1 MVSGKENDM
10 EYQLDGFRKG
20 LSDLNI
26 VLSEEQIKQ
35 FFMYYELLVEKNRVM
50 NLTAITDFEEVVQKH
65 FLDSLSLVKVLEE
78 NPKGRILDMGTGA
91 GFPGVP
97 IKIAFPDCNVT
108 LVDSVN
114 KKIAFIQEAV
124 KKIGLHNVKAVHGR
138 VEDLGHEASY
148 REQYNLVVS
157 RAVATLPTLV
167 EYCLPFVK
175 VGGSFL
181 SYKSVKVD
189 EELSAGKKAIQVLGG
204 RLEKD
209 IRFQLPGTEM
219 ERAFLLIKKEK
230 PCPKKYPRKAGTPT
244 KTPIR

>member
-1 MVSGKENDM
+1 M
-10 EYQLDGFRKG
+10 EYQLDSFKKG
-20 LSDLNI
+20 LSDLGI
-26 VLSEEQIKQ
+26 FLSDGQLNQ
-35 FFMYYELLVEKNRVM
+35 FVAYYELLVEKNKVM

-65 FLDSLSLVKVLEE
+65 FLDSLSLVKVLDMSRV
-78 NPKGRILDMGTGA
+78 NKILDMGTGA
-91 GFPGVP
+91 GFPGIP
-97 IKIAFPDCNVT
+97 IKIAFPECHIT

-114 KKIAFIQEAV
+114 KKIDFIKESAE
-124 KKIGLHNVKAVHGR
+124 KIGLHNLEAIHGR
-138 VEDLGHEASY
+138 VEDLGHMEMY
-148 REQYNLVVS
+148 REQYDLVVS
-157 RAVATLPTLV
+157 RAVAALPALV

-175 VGGSFL
+175 VGGDFL

-204 RLEKD
+204 SLKKD
-209 IRFQLPGTEM
+209 IRFRLPGAEGIEM